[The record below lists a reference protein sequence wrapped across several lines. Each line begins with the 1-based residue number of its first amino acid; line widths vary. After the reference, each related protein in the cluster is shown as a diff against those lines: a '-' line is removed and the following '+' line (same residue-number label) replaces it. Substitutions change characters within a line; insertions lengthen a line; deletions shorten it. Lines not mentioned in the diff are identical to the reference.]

1 MTIGPWILAKR
12 GKILKENDI
21 LHETIHWEQE
31 KETLIIG
38 FYLWYILE
46 FLIRWIISGF
56 KWKKSYRAISFE
68 QEAYEGEKN
77 PKYLTIRKHYN
88 WIKYLC

>member
-1 MTIGPWILAKR
+1 MTIGPWILVKP
-12 GKILKENDI
+12 GTILKESDI

-56 KWKKSYRAISFE
+56 KWKKSYKAISFE
-68 QEAYEGEKN
+68 KEAYEGEKN
-77 PKYLTIRKHYN
+77 PEYLTTRKHYN
-88 WIKYLC
+88 WIKYL